1 MKCEI
6 EATSMVVF
14 HVDMMMGNDL
24 DEVFHDLTWR
34 QWNVGECKRYVPIAP
49 SFKLVNYSQWL
60 SKGY

>member
-6 EATSMVVF
+6 EATNMVVF

-24 DEVFHDLTWR
+24 DGVFHDLTWR

-49 SFKLVNYSQWL
+49 SLKLVN
-60 SKGY
+60 